1 MSKASIVDEYLKRP
15 VHDESLTEGISDLAN
30 QLNKMSSIKIDQ
42 NSEKQRMSKN
52 LLERKRHKK
61 AELPEKLE
69 SIALK
74 SGFNQERNMGSNQSQ
89 IHNFMNRNREPTAT
103 GKSEEKKN
111 IYYQLPLKVYQD
123 KKEISRMGMTRDKA
137 HHYPES
143 IKYEDISIALNEVDS
158 WIDLLSAHVLLMTYK
173 MPKTASSDIPMMWQV
188 Y

>member
-1 MSKASIVDEYLKRP
+1 MSKASIVDEYLKRS

-30 QLNKMSSIKIDQ
+30 QLNKMSIKMDQ
-42 NSEKQRMSKN
+42 NSEKQGMSKN

-103 GKSEEKKN
+103 GKAEEK
-111 IYYQLPLKVYQD
+111 
-123 KKEISRMGMTRDKA
+123 
-137 HHYPES
+137 
-143 IKYEDISIALNEVDS
+143 
-158 WIDLLSAHVLLMTYK
+158 
-173 MPKTASSDIPMMWQV
+173 
-188 Y
+188 